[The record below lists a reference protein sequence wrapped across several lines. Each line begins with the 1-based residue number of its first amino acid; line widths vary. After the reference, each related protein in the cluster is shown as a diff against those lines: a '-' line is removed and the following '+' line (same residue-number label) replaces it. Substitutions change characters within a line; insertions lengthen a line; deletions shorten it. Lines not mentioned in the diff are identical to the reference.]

1 MDIHNNKKLLEREV
15 ELLKASPINEQ
26 NKELILK
33 FRRDLIASGI
43 KPPRIVRYMKA
54 LRLICERYKNKPFPE
69 WSVDDIKD
77 VLAAIEYSD
86 YAVQTINDFRKAL
99 RKFFKWLHGEDW
111 PGLKVL
117 RGERKDN
124 RKPDVL
130 TEEEILKMIDSAKYP
145 RDKALIAVGYEA
157 GLRVGEL
164 LSLKIKNII
173 WTNFGAKIK
182 VSGKTGERQVPIV
195 MSAPYLRR
203 WLDEHPDRD
212 NPDAFVFVNVGTTN
226 HGELMTYMAFRKVL
240 REAAKKAGIKKRVY
254 PHILRH
260 SRATILA
267 NYLTEAQMNEFFG
280 WVQGSDMPRIYV
292 HLSGRDIDK
301 AINKI
306 YGLEV
311 EEEEKEKMAKPVK
324 CPRCGYLNAPT
335 DKYCGRCALI
345 LDEKER
351 LRIQME
357 EPKMMGEI
365 MNMLL
370 QNPELMEKFKEMLK
384 LIELV
389 EQNPEAMKAI
399 LNGLQRS

>member
-1 MDIHNNKKLLEREV
+1 MGKLYDFDKKLKYEIERIQN
-15 ELLKASPINEQ
+15 ASFCEK
-26 NKELILK
+26 NKTLILK
-33 FRRDLIASGI
+33 FYKRLLADGISKSRIWRYLMSLRVIAE
-43 KPPRIVRYMKA
+43 KHD
-54 LRLICERYKNKPFPE
+54 KPFDE
-69 WSVDDIKD
+69 WIEEDFID
-77 VLAAIEYSD
+77 VLAELQNHNYTSETIKEY
-86 YAVQTINDFRKAL
+86 RKAL
-99 RKFFKWLHGEDW
+99 RKFFKWLKGEDW
-111 PGLKVL
+111 PVLKVL
-117 RGERKDN
+117 KGDKRENK
-124 RKPDVL
+124 KPDVL
-130 TEEEILKMIDSAKYP
+130 TEEEIMKMIDCEEHP
-145 RDKALIAVGYEA
+145 RNKAIIAVGYEA
-157 GLRVGEL
+157 GLRIGEL
-164 LSLKIKNII
+164 ASLKIKNISWNI
-173 WTNFGAKIK
+173 HGAKIK
-182 VSGKTGERQVPIV
+182 VSGKTGERQIPII
-195 MSAPYLRR
+195 MAAPYLRR
-203 WLDEHPDRD
+203 WLDLHPDRD
-212 NPDAFVFVNVGTTN
+212 NPEAYVFVGIGTRTL
-226 HGELMTYMAFRKVL
+226 GKPLEYQMFRKIIKD
-240 REAAKKAGIKKRVY
+240 AARKAGIKKRVY

-267 NYLTEAQMNEFFG
+267 NYLTEAQMNQFFG

-324 CPRCGYLNAPT
+324 CPRCGYMNAPT

-365 MNMLL
+365 MNTLL

-389 EQNPEAMKAI
+389 EQNPEATKAI
-399 LNGLQRS
+399 LNSLQRG